1 MSDTGPIQPPGW
13 GPPSADP
20 ITKQEVDAIS
30 GPADLRLGSWDPRDS
45 EIERL
50 RWWLEHILRSRT
62 SAAIDLREMAHNAL
76 EGDAQGPPHQN
87 RGP

>member
-1 MSDTGPIQPPGW
+1 MTSDDAQ
-13 GPPSADP
+13 DP
-20 ITKQEVDAIS
+20 FLQD
-30 GPADLRLGSWDPRDS
+30 PAAFERMNGDHLDNWDPRDS